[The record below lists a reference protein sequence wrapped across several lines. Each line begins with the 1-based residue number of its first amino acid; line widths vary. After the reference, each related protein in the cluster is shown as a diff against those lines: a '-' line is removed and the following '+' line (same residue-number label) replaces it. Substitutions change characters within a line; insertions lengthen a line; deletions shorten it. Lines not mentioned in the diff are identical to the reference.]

1 MIIYSAQKSIEKRKP
16 AFYHL
21 TVLWRTHQGLR
32 KCKFVKNGEKNNS
45 KAKLVQASFTSRGLL
60 TF

>member
-1 MIIYSAQKSIEKRKP
+1 MIIDSAQESIEKRKP

-32 KCKFVKNGEKNNS
+32 KCKFVKNGGKNNS
-45 KAKLVQASFTSRGLL
+45 KAKLVQVSFTSGGLL

>member
-1 MIIYSAQKSIEKRKP
+1 MIIYSAQKSIDKRKP
-16 AFYHL
+16 AFHHL

-32 KCKFVKNGEKNNS
+32 KCKFVKNGEKKNS
-45 KAKLVQASFTSRGLL
+45 KAKLVQVSFNSWGLL

>member
-1 MIIYSAQKSIEKRKP
+1 MIIYSAQKSIEKHKP
-16 AFYHL
+16 GFYHL
-21 TVLWRTHQGLR
+21 TVLWRTYQGLR

-45 KAKLVQASFTSRGLL
+45 KAKLVQVSFTSRGLL